1 MKSLYKQRLWAK
13 LLFVVFG
20 LSFLIPFTAA
30 EARITFKAPEGL
42 QAPGR
47 RTAGGSRAPQE
58 KSCSSGQNPLTA
70 VVPNS
75 NIGRTTQANPTFF
88 FYVPQTSATLEL
100 VLHDQD
106 EEYKQMYKSNEKG
119 GIVSIPFNHPK
130 LPSLEVGKEYRWSFS
145 IVCNPK
151 ERSKDKFVEGAIMRV
166 KTEPQ
171 LASKL
176 ATASPQ
182 ERANLYAEAGIW
194 QDSLAS
200 LAQSLSSNPSN
211 AELKAEW
218 QALLTSKS
226 VGLDNLVSEPLLPD
240 QLKPQVI
247 TSNQSN

>member
-1 MKSLYKQRLWAK
+1 MKFFRKRRLWAK
-13 LLFVVFG
+13 LLFIVFG
-20 LSFLIPFTAA
+20 SSFLIPFTSA

-47 RTAGGSRAPQE
+47 RVAGGSRAPQE
-58 KSCSSGQNPLTA
+58 KNCSSGQNPLTA

-75 NIGRTTQANPTFF
+75 NIGLTTQANPTFF

-106 EEYKQMYKSNEKG
+106 KEYKQTYKSSEKG
-119 GIVSIPFNHPK
+119 GIVSIPFNK
-130 LPSLEVGKEYRWSFS
+130 TSLEVDKVYRWSFS

-151 ERSKDKFVEGAIMRV
+151 ERSKDKFVEGAIKRV
-166 KTEPQ
+166 KTGEQ
-171 LASKL
+171 LATKL

-182 ERANLYAEAGIW
+182 ELANLYAEAGIW
-194 QDSLAS
+194 QDSLFS
-200 LAQSLSSNPSN
+200 LAQSLLSNPN
-211 AELKAEW
+211 NGELKAEW
-218 QALLTSKS
+218 QTLLTSKS

-247 TSNQSN
+247 TTNQSN

>member
-1 MKSLYKQRLWAK
+1 MKFFHEQRLWAK

-20 LSFLIPFTAA
+20 LSFLIPLTPA
-30 EARITFKAPEGL
+30 EARITFKAPEDL

-47 RTAGGSRAPQE
+47 RVAGGSRSPQD
-58 KSCSSGQNPLTA
+58 KKCSSGQNPLTA

-75 NIGRTTQANPTFF
+75 NVGLTTQANPTFF

-100 VLHDQD
+100 VLRDQNK
-106 EEYKQMYKSNEKG
+106 EYKQTYKSSDKG
-119 GIVSIPFNHPK
+119 GIVSIPFNKAP
-130 LPSLEVGKEYRWSFS
+130 LEINKVYRWSFS
-145 IVCNPK
+145 IVCDPQ
-151 ERSKDKFVEGAIMRV
+151 ERSKDKFVEGAIKRV
-166 KTEPQ
+166 KTAPQ

-182 ERANLYAEAGIW
+182 QRANLYAEAGIW

-200 LAQSLSSNPSN
+200 LAQSLSSNPN
-211 AELKAEW
+211 NGELKADW
-218 QALLTSKS
+218 QALLTSSS

-247 TSNQSN
+247 TTNQSN

>member
-13 LLFVVFG
+13 LLFIVFG
-20 LSFLIPFTAA
+20 LSFLIPFTSA

-47 RTAGGSRAPQE
+47 RVAGGSRAPQE
-58 KSCSSGQNPLTA
+58 KNCSSGQNPLTA

-75 NIGRTTQANPTFF
+75 NMGLTTQANPTLF

-100 VLHDQD
+100 VLHDQNK
-106 EEYKQMYKSNEKG
+106 EYKQIYKSSQKA
-119 GIVSIPFNHPK
+119 GIVSIAFNQA
-130 LPSLEVGKEYRWSFS
+130 SLEVGKQYRWSFS

-151 ERSKDKFVEGAIMRV
+151 ERSKDKFVEGAILRV
-166 KTEPQ
+166 QTEPK

-176 ATASPQ
+176 ATASLQ

-200 LAQSLSSNPSN
+200 LAKSLSSNPN
-211 AELKAEW
+211 NGELKAEW
-218 QALLTSKS
+218 EALLTSNS
-226 VGLDNLVSEPLLPD
+226 VGLDNLVSEPLLPG
-240 QLKPQVI
+240 QLKPQV
-247 TSNQSN
+247 TTTNQSN

>member
-47 RTAGGSRAPQE
+47 RVAGGSRAPQE
-58 KSCSSGQNPLTA
+58 RNCSSGQNPLTA

-75 NIGRTTQANPTFF
+75 NIGLTTQANPTFF
-88 FYVPQTSATLEL
+88 FYIPQTSATLEL
-100 VLHDQD
+100 VLRDQD
-106 EEYKQMYKSNEKG
+106 KEYKQMYKSSEKG
-119 GIVSIPFNHPK
+119 GIVSIPFNKTP
-130 LPSLEVGKEYRWSFS
+130 LEVDKVYRWSLS

-151 ERSKDKFVEGAIMRV
+151 ERSKDKFVEGAIVRV
-166 KTEPQ
+166 KTVAQ

-200 LAQSLSSNPSN
+200 LAQSLSDNPSN

-226 VGLDNLVSEPLLPD
+226 VGLDNLVSEPLLFG
-240 QLKPQVI
+240 QQKPQVI
-247 TSNQSN
+247 TTNQSN

>member
-30 EARITFKAPEGL
+30 EARIIFKAPEGL

-47 RTAGGSRAPQE
+47 RIAGGSRSPQE
-58 KSCSSGQNPLTA
+58 KNCSLGQNPLTA
-70 VVPNS
+70 IVPNS
-75 NIGRTTQANPTFF
+75 NIGLTTQANPTLF
-88 FYVPQTSATLEL
+88 FYIPQTSATLEL
-100 VLHDQD
+100 VLRDQD
-106 EEYKQMYKSNEKG
+106 KEYKQTYKSSEKG
-119 GIVSIPFNHPK
+119 GIVSIPFNK
-130 LPSLEVGKEYRWSFS
+130 ALEVGKEYRWSLA
-145 IVCNPK
+145 IVCNP
-151 ERSKDKFVEGAIMRV
+151 EQRSKDKFVQGAIKRV

-176 ATASPQ
+176 ATATPQ
-182 ERANLYAEAGIW
+182 ERANLYAQAGIW

-226 VGLDNLVSEPLLPD
+226 VGLNNLVSEPLLPD
-240 QLKPQVI
+240 KQKPQVI
-247 TSNQSN
+247 TTNQSN

>member
-20 LSFLIPFTAA
+20 LSFLIPFTSA

-47 RTAGGSRAPQE
+47 RIAGGSRAPQE
-58 KSCSSGQNPLTA
+58 KNCSSGQNPLTA

-75 NIGRTTQANPTFF
+75 NIGLTTQANPTLF

-106 EEYKQMYKSNEKG
+106 KEYKQTYKSSEKG
-119 GIVSIPFNHPK
+119 GIVSIPFNK
-130 LPSLEVGKEYRWSFS
+130 ALEVNKVYRWSFS

-151 ERSKDKFVEGAIMRV
+151 ERSKDKFVEGAIKRI

-182 ERANLYAEAGIW
+182 ESANLYAQAGIW
-194 QDSLAS
+194 QDSVAS
-200 LAQSLSSNPSN
+200 LAQSLSSNPN
-211 AELKAEW
+211 NGELKAEW
-218 QALLTSKS
+218 QALLTSNS
-226 VGLDNLVSEPLLPD
+226 VDLSNLVSEALLPG
-240 QLKPQVI
+240 QLK
-247 TSNQSN
+247 TLSYTTNQSN

>member
-30 EARITFKAPEGL
+30 EARIIFQAPEGL

-47 RTAGGSRAPQE
+47 RVAGGSRSTQQ
-58 KSCSSGQNPLTA
+58 KNCSLGQNPLTA

-75 NIGRTTQANPTFF
+75 NIGLTTQANPTFF
-88 FYVPQTSATLEL
+88 FYIPQTSATLEL
-100 VLHDQD
+100 VLRDRD
-106 EEYKQMYKSNEKG
+106 KEYKQSYKSSQKG
-119 GIVSIPFNHPK
+119 GIVSIPFNQA
-130 LPSLEVGKEYRWSFS
+130 SLEVGKEYRWSFS
-145 IVCNPK
+145 IICNPK
-151 ERSKDKFVEGAIMRV
+151 ERSKDKVVQGGV
-166 KTEPQ
+166 KRINTEPQ

-194 QDSLAS
+194 QDSLAN
-200 LAQSLSSNPSN
+200 LVQSLSSNPNN
-211 AELKAEW
+211 AELKAQW

-226 VGLDNLVSEPLLPD
+226 VGLNNLVSEPLLPG
-240 QLKPQVI
+240 QLKTLSY

>member
-20 LSFLIPFTAA
+20 LSFLIPFTTA

-100 VLHDQD
+100 VLQD
-106 EEYKQMYKSNEKG
+106 RDKEYKQTYKSSEKG
-119 GIVSIPFNHPK
+119 GIVSFPFNQA
-130 LPSLEVGKEYRWSFS
+130 SLEVGKVYRWSFS

-182 ERANLYAEAGIW
+182 ESANLYAEFGIW
-194 QDSLAS
+194 QDSVAS
-200 LAQSLSSNPSN
+200 LAKSLSSNPNN

-218 QALLTSKS
+218 QALLSSKS
-226 VGLDNLVSEPLLPD
+226 VGLDNLVNEPLLPG
-240 QLKPQVI
+240 QLKPEVI
-247 TSNQSN
+247 TTNQSN

>member
-20 LSFLIPFTAA
+20 LSFLIPFTSA

-47 RTAGGSRAPQE
+47 RIAGGSRAPQE
-58 KSCSSGQNPLTA
+58 KNCSSGQNPLTA

-75 NIGRTTQANPTFF
+75 NIGLTTQANPTFF

-106 EEYKQMYKSNEKG
+106 KEYKQMYKSSGKG
-119 GIVSIPFNHPK
+119 GIVSIPFNK
-130 LPSLEVGKEYRWSFS
+130 ASLEVDKVYRWSFS

-151 ERSKDKFVEGAIMRV
+151 ERSKDKFVEGAIKRI
-166 KTEPQ
+166 KTVPQ

-182 ERANLYAEAGIW
+182 QRANLYAEAGIW

-211 AELKAEW
+211 GELKAEW
-218 QALLTSKS
+218 EALLTSNS
-226 VGLDNLVSEPLLPD
+226 VGLDNLVSEPLLAG

-247 TSNQSN
+247 TTNQSN